1 MTAKILP
8 PKVAAF
14 VQDMMPSATH
24 RKMLHVGLSLA
35 RTAGMFQLTDADDAP
50 TEATGVF
57 ILLLEGLESG
67 SAAEYAGCEAMA
79 MQMYQAWLASR
90 EVH

>member
-8 PKVAAF
+8 PKLAAF
-14 VQDMMPSATH
+14 VQELMLSPAH
-24 RKMLHVGLSLA
+24 RKMLHIGMALTKVSA
-35 RTAGMFQLTDADDAP
+35 MFQLTESDDVP
-50 TEATGVF
+50 VDATGVF

-67 SAAEYAGCEAMA
+67 SAAEYARCEAMA
-79 MQMYQAWLASR
+79 MQMYQAWMASR